1 MDMAKKL
8 TAKQQAFVSE
18 CLVDVSRFWSFVDV
32 GGENDCWN
40 WQGAI
45 DSEGYGRFH
54 VGKSRGASML
64 AHRVAFGMETGS
76 QPEAVCHACD
86 NPSCCNPRHLFGG
99 TRADNNRDMTA
110 KGRHWLQRNP
120 GKAQRGEAHHQAK
133 LDEDK
138 VVEIR
143 ERYAGGGET
152 QRGLAAEF
160 GVSQRT
166 VAKIVNR
173 QGWTHV

>member
-1 MDMAKKL
+1 
-8 TAKQQAFVSE
+8 
-18 CLVDVSRFWSFVDV
+18 
-32 GGENDCWN
+32 
-40 WQGAI
+40 
-45 DSEGYGRFH
+45 
-54 VGKSRGASML
+54 
-64 AHRVAFGMETGS
+64 
-76 QPEAVCHACD
+76 
-86 NPSCCNPRHLFGG
+86 
-99 TRADNNRDMTA
+99 MTA